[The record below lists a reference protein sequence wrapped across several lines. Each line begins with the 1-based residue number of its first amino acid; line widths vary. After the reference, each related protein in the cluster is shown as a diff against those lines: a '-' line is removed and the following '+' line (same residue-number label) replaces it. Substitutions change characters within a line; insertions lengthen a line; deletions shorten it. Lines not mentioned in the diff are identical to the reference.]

1 MNCLYTIYPQ
11 PELVKSEI
19 RARGYPM
26 KETKTIPLAKQSKKN
41 RKKYHTS
48 QRGSW
53 QGINPVTRMPAN
65 PKAYNR
71 AKEKIQE
78 RLGKLKDE

>member
-1 MNCLYTIYPQ
+1 
-11 PELVKSEI
+11 
-19 RARGYPM
+19 M

-41 RKKYHTS
+41 RKKYHAS

-71 AKEKIQE
+71 AKEKIQA
-78 RLGKLKDE
+78 RLGKLKDEETGAEEDELQGDLALIRILCNEK